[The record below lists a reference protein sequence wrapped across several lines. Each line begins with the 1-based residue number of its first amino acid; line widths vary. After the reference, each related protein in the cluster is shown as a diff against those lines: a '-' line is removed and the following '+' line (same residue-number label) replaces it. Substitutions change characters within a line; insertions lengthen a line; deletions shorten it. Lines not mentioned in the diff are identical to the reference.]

1 MGFVVYEK
9 EDGRAVR
16 YYEREA
22 TAKTQVTKNNR
33 QFTMAV
39 LKGEID
45 YWNRYRYKEY
55 AYCSWAEF
63 ETVVK
68 ENYSKQMARS
78 NSF

>member
-33 QFTMAV
+33 QYTMAI
-39 LKGEID
+39 LKGEVSH
-45 YWNRYRYKEY
+45 WNSYRYNEY